1 MHLHSP
7 FFDLIS
13 LFFLLYKPLHSSHML
28 GPRLLMHSE
37 ILGTETFLALFQ
49 SSTVLFEQDI
59 LPLYQGVGPV
69 FSYGCFTLLIPLVER
84 ISIRL
89 LLSHSHD
96 GRLPPQYYLLQSNSL
111 TDIHVPLAELE
122 LSFCLQ
128 MDLFLSQKIP
138 ITVGETIS
146 KSSTLSTWPVHCNS
160 LFTVR
165 CA

>member
-13 LFFLLYKPLHSSHML
+13 LFFLLDKPLHSSHML

-37 ILGTETFLALFQ
+37 ILGTETLHC
-49 SSTVLFEQDI
+49 
-59 LPLYQGVGPV
+59 
-69 FSYGCFTLLIPLVER
+69 FS
-84 ISIRL
+84 L
-89 LLSHSHD
+89 LLSSLNRISCPCTKVWGLFSAMVASQSLFLQLKELALD
-96 GRLPPQYYLLQSNSL
+96 SSCLIPTTADCRPSYYLLQSNSL

-122 LSFCLQ
+122 SSFCLQ